1 MMIATLLAV
10 MLSAND
16 PIQALVTAARDA
28 LVKAGFERKT
38 DDAGSVWF
46 TGGSG
51 ESTVVLLH
59 GANDQAGT
67 WAAVAP
73 ALSKQ
78 QRLIMPDLAG
88 HGESEPRTGDI
99 PLSLV
104 VKRLHG
110 ILEREGTGRVTLVG
124 NSMGGWV
131 AMLYA
136 FEHPDRV
143 ERLVLENA
151 SGMAWNL
158 TGVPLFP
165 KNREEMRAAMRA
177 VNGPDDKTPDAIL
190 DALVAKK
197 DQPMGRVREI
207 FESLVDTRLEKL
219 DMPVTLIWGRHDG
232 LLSIDY
238 AKALQARIKGS
249 KLVIIEDAGHI
260 PHRQQPQKFIECLKA
275 TF

>member
-1 MMIATLLAV
+1 MIAALLAV

-16 PIQALVTAARDA
+16 PLQALVTAAREV
-28 LVKAGFERKT
+28 LTKAGFEKKAEA
-38 DDAGSVWF
+38 DSVYF
-46 TGGSG
+46 TGGKG
-51 ESTVVLLH
+51 EKTIVLLH
-59 GANDQAGT
+59 GVNDHAGT

-73 ALSKQ
+73 SLAKEY
-78 QRLIMPDLAG
+78 RLIIPDLAG
-88 HGESEPRTGDI
+88 HGESEPKTAEI
-99 PLSLV
+99 PLSLIV
-104 VKRLHG
+104 SRLHAIIEKEAPG
-110 ILEREGTGRVTLVG
+110 KVTLVG

-131 AMLYA
+131 SMLYA
-136 FEHPDRV
+136 FEHRDRV
-143 ERLVLENA
+143 ERLVLEDA

-165 KNREEMRAAMRA
+165 KNRDEMRAAMKA
-177 VNGPDDKTPDAIL
+177 VNGPEDKTPDEIL
-190 DALVAKK
+190 DALLAKK

-219 DMPVTLIWGRHDG
+219 DMPVTLIWGRNDG
-232 LLSIDY
+232 LLSLDY
-238 AKALQARIKGS
+238 AKALHGRIKGS